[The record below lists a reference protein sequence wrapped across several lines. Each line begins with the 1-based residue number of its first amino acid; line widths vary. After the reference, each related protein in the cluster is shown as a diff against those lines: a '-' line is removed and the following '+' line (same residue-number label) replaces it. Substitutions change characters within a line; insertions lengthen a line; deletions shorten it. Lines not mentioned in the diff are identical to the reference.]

1 MEHDI
6 PFGNSNR
13 ENGPTF
19 LDFPLF
25 LGIFQWDEPIKRVPF
40 TAEPEIQGFLWVIC
54 KWRIVLYSST
64 WNFIITINI
73 ITSIGQY
80 SLGIPWGSCL
90 NVWFLAY
97 DYWLPTTKET
107 LIPINKVPRGLN
119 SILLFLCLWWRYLQR
134 DPNHFAGTTSRAS
147 KPSFFSADVE
157 LHVPAQQ
164 RGKFGIL

>member
-1 MEHDI
+1 MHYGLC
-6 PFGNSNR
+6 F
-13 ENGPTF
+13 
-19 LDFPLF
+19 LF
-25 LGIFQWDEPIKRVPF
+25 LLGF
-40 TAEPEIQGFLWVIC
+40 TFFLREVKDNAYAFFWVGGRGRGKQGFLWVIC

-64 WNFIITINI
+64 WNFIIIINI

-107 LIPINKVPRGLN
+107 LTPNNKTPRGLN
-119 SILLFLCLWWRYLQR
+119 SIVLFLCLWWRYLQK
-134 DPNHFAGTTSRAS
+134 DPNIFAGTTSRAS

-157 LHVPAQQ
+157 LHVPAHQ